1 MEMIE
6 LRPAVAEPEHPAAL
20 PHPKGDIRFE
30 HVSFHYEDS
39 DENVLED
46 VSFCIG
52 GGQTVADAGSSGI
65 GKTTVVSLIA
75 RFYDACSGRVLIDGA
90 DIRTLSLRT
99 LRQTVGIVQQE
110 VYIFNGTI
118 RENIRYGREDATD
131 AEIVEAA
138 KLAGLHGFITSLAH
152 GYDSLVGTKG
162 IMLSGG
168 QRQRLSI
175 ARLFLKDPKI
185 LILDEA
191 TSALDYESEAV
202 VQRSI
207 ERLKKD
213 RTTILIAHRLSTVR
227 SADQIFVLADRRIA
241 EAGTHEALLRR
252 DGVYA
257 RLCRLGH
264 LQ

>member
-52 GGQTVADAGSSGI
+52 GGQTVAFAGSSGI

-110 VYIFNGTI
+110 VYILAPSAKTS
-118 RENIRYGREDATD
+118 AT
-131 AEIVEAA
+131 AA
-138 KLAGLHGFITSLAH
+138 KTPPTPRSSRPPSWPGCMRSSLRSRTAMTAWWAQRGLCCPAG
-152 GYDSLVGTKG
+152 
-162 IMLSGG
+162 SGSG
-168 QRQRLSI
+168 
-175 ARLFLKDPKI
+175 
-185 LILDEA
+185 
-191 TSALDYESEAV
+191 
-202 VQRSI
+202 
-207 ERLKKD
+207 
-213 RTTILIAHRLSTVR
+213 
-227 SADQIFVLADRRIA
+227 
-241 EAGTHEALLRR
+241 
-252 DGVYA
+252 
-257 RLCRLGH
+257 
-264 LQ
+264 

>member
-1 MEMIE
+1 MF
-6 LRPAVAEPEHPAAL
+6 P
-20 PHPKGDIRFE
+20 
-30 HVSFHYEDS
+30 SHYEDS

-131 AEIVEAA
+131 AEIIEAA

-185 LILDEA
+185 LRSARLLRERGRCA
-191 TSALDYESEAV
+191 ALDRAAEEGPHDHPHRAPAFDGA
-202 VQRSI
+202 QRGPNFCAG
-207 ERLKKD
+207 RP
-213 RTTILIAHRLSTVR
+213 AHCRSGHAR
-227 SADQIFVLADRRIA
+227 SAAAPGR
-241 EAGTHEALLRR
+241 
-252 DGVYA
+252 
-257 RLCRLGH
+257 RLCPAVPFGAPAVKQFIRQL
-264 LQ
+264 L